1 MKKTKLTDWSC
12 HFVYNYLVVLEAIK
26 DKYDVCLFEE
36 YIFYDKVIITSK
48 YNDYSLVELTILL
61 KRCVLIN

>member
-1 MKKTKLTDWSC
+1 MFIWS
-12 HFVYNYLVVLEAIK
+12 
-26 DKYDVCLFEE
+26 E

-61 KRCVLIN
+61 KRCVFNKLI